1 MVNQSAGYT
10 AAGSVPGILGN
21 RHPSIAPYQ
30 LFPTA
35 DRPLVVAVGNN
46 RQFAALCRGLGAPEL
61 ADDPRFATNPD
72 RVTHIDAL
80 DEAVSAR
87 MTTAPADH
95 WFTTL
100 SALGVPCGPVNDIAD
115 AFTLAADLGLSG
127 QRTVG
132 AGPDA
137 VELVANP
144 IELSDTPAAY
154 HRRPPRL
161 GEHTDELRAW
171 LRNPPD
177 TETTLP
183 DTAAAT
189 TSSGSTS

>member
-1 MVNQSAGYT
+1 
-10 AAGSVPGILGN
+10 
-21 RHPSIAPYQ
+21 
-30 LFPTA
+30 
-35 DRPLVVAVGNN
+35 
-46 RQFAALCRGLGAPEL
+46 
-61 ADDPRFATNPD
+61 
-72 RVTHIDAL
+72 
-80 DEAVSAR
+80 
-87 MTTAPADH
+87 MTTEPADH

-100 SALGVPCGPVNDIAD
+100 SALGVPCGPVNDVAD
-115 AFTLAADLGLSG
+115 AFALAADLGLSG

-132 AGPDA
+132 AGSDA

-154 HRRPPRL
+154 QRRPPRL

-171 LRNPPD
+171 LRKPPD

-189 TSSGSTS
+189 PSSGSPS